1 MVEVDQV
8 VELRIQ
14 MQLGS
19 TDEVD
24 LQAVEL
30 RNLAQLD
37 WTDEVEPQMQLPGW
51 AVEIHQTERHSHLV
65 EIMRMRARVIFAEEV
80 EQAVPPS
87 SKLLIESVYVGGDR
101 RHCTMELFELDG
113 ELPLMMMVGSVDLL
127 EVQLEGL

>member
-19 TDEVD
+19 TDEAD

-37 WTDEVEPQMQLPGW
+37 WTDEVGPQMQLPGW

-87 SKLLIESVYVGGDR
+87 SKLLIESVYVRGDR

-127 EVQLEGL
+127 EVQLEVL

>member
-65 EIMRMRARVIFAEEV
+65 EIMRMKEPAISV
-80 EQAVPPS
+80 EAVRQAVLLS
-87 SKLLIESVYVGGDR
+87 SKLLIESVYVEGDR
-101 RHCTMELFELDG
+101 RHCTMELFEPGG

-127 EVQLEGL
+127 EVQLVEL